1 MSAGERELKN
11 SVSSSTWL
19 TIIVGDSPA
28 DSNKRRR
35 LVDCDAKTIVVMVI
49 KPSGCVCEVTPST
62 HPTLSVQ
69 ISQRYIY
76 DRPVSK
82 AFPIVGVIGAGQLA
96 RMSIAPATA
105 LGVDLLLLAANSQ
118 DSGAQVTNHVVGDYK
133 DLETVRAFARRCD
146 VVTFEHELIPLSII
160 KALEADGVVVRP
172 SSSSFIYSQDKAA
185 MRERLSTFPS
195 PGWQIVISADQV
207 KEFPVIAKAISGGY
221 DGRGVWK
228 ISDKQELSSLLQKT
242 GKLLIEDLVDFDY
255 EIAVMVARSPHGQ
268 AATWAP
274 TQTVQKNGICTMT
287 ISPAPNISHDVSEKA
302 QKLALDIAETVGVV
316 GAMAVEMFVKGED
329 LLINELAMRPHNSGH
344 WTIEGSHTSQFEQHL
359 RAVLDLPL
367 GDPSMTA
374 PLAVMGNVL
383 GGDKPDMYR
392 PYLHLMARTPA
403 LKFHHYKKEVRP
415 GRKIGHVTLVGENLI
430 ELTREVQHAL
440 DYMSGEV
447 DE

>member
-1 MSAGERELKN
+1 M
-11 SVSSSTWL
+11 
-19 TIIVGDSPA
+19 
-28 DSNKRRR
+28 
-35 LVDCDAKTIVVMVI
+35 
-49 KPSGCVCEVTPST
+49 
-62 HPTLSVQ
+62 
-69 ISQRYIY
+69 
-76 DRPVSK
+76 SK

-105 LGVDLLLLAANSQ
+105 LGVDLLLLAADSQ
-118 DSGAQVTNHVVGDYK
+118 DSGAQIINHVVGDYK

-172 SSSSFIYSQDKAA
+172 SSSSFLYSQDKAA

-195 PGWQIVISADQV
+195 PGWQIVTSADQV

-228 ISDKQELSSLLQKT
+228 VADAQELSSLLQKT

-274 TQTVQKNGICTMT
+274 TQTIQKNGICTMT
-287 ISPAPNISHDVSEKA
+287 ISPAPHISLDVSEKA
-302 QKLALDIAETVGVV
+302 QKLALDVAATVGVV
-316 GAMAVEMFVKGED
+316 GVMAVEMFVKGED
-329 LLINELAMRPHNSGH
+329 LFINELAMRPHNSGH

-392 PYLHLMARTPA
+392 PYLHLMARSPA

-415 GRKIGHVTLVGENLI
+415 GRKIGHVTMVGENLI